1 MKRVWLWLGIIVNA
15 LVFVPA
21 AYMAASAINIAR
33 ASDFNAPS
41 ASIAGLFLAL
51 PVFCIAVPFAA
62 RRSVKRGRSSAHT
75 AILLLSPLVYA
86 VFLVFLLV
94 G

>member
-1 MKRVWLWLGIIVNA
+1 
-15 LVFVPA
+15 
-21 AYMAASAINIAR
+21 
-33 ASDFNAPS
+33 
-41 ASIAGLFLAL
+41 
-51 PVFCIAVPFAA
+51 VPFAA